1 MRAGLTRRIGNDNYM
16 RSRETLADVT
26 YSTNMELVGC
36 CSIETTH
43 QDLWLPH
50 RYFNSHQNCHYDDT
64 VRHMT

>member
-1 MRAGLTRRIGNDNYM
+1 MRAGLTRRIGSDNYV

-50 RYFNSHQNCHYDDT
+50 RYFNKVIRTAIMTILYDI
-64 VRHMT
+64 